1 MCHTSLTLGCDSG
14 SQVSGSA
21 YEDAG
26 ILQSRRGYQAVEIG
40 AAVYSFKTFIGPLL
54 LLFLFLFCLAMTR
67 CVDTGLARCV

>member
-1 MCHTSLTLGCDSG
+1 M
-14 SQVSGSA
+14 SGSA

-40 AAVYSFKTFIGPLL
+40 AAVYSVKTFIGPLL